1 MLDCNNKSD
10 RSKKIVFFIPS
21 MRGGGVEKKRIEIAT
36 ELLRRGYAVIFL
48 LIQKEGAYVEQVP
61 DGVEVIE
68 LKSYSKRY
76 FRTLLALPALVRY
89 LKRQNPVVC
98 FSSLTRNNTVAALAT
113 FFVNQAQTKIVVIEH
128 IHLST
133 MLQNTNGIKSKLMPF
148 FMSLLYRRAH
158 RVVGVSKG
166 VTDDILKRL
175 GLPKE
180 LCTTIYNPVDID
192 KIERLQTEQVDTTIM
207 YPDQRY
213 IIGVGRLTPQ
223 KNFALLV
230 DAFAEVSKHDTQLRL
245 LILGEGPLR
254 NKLEQQVFDL
264 GLTEKVTMPGFVDNP
279 YAYMARAEV
288 FVLSSDWEGFGN
300 VIVEALAC
308 GTSVVSTDCP
318 SGPAEILQDGK
329 YGSLVLVYD
338 IYELGKAIQMEL
350 ESPTTSATELKSRA
364 QNFAVEKIT
373 DQYLEL
379 CC

>member
-1 MLDCNNKSD
+1 
-10 RSKKIVFFIPS
+10 